1 MNKNV
6 RQYIYLEKLVHFII
20 SMGHKKSTHTQTPDK
35 KKKKDI
41 YLDK

>member
-6 RQYIYLEKLVHFII
+6 RQYIYLEKLVH
-20 SMGHKKSTHTQTPDK
+20 MGHKKSTHTQTPEK